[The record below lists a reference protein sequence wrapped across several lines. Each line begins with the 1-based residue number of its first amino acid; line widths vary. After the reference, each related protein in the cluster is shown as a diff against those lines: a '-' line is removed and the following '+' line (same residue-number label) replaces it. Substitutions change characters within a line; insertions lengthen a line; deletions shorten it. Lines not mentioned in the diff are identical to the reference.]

1 MRTWRVITASTA
13 ALETADERQVDNGGG
28 GYALGMSDHETAA
41 LVAALLLAALH
52 LFGSALRFLTLVP
65 RSGWLS
71 AAGGVSVAYV
81 FVHVLPEL
89 AKGQAAIEGEAGEGG
104 EAAAGPMLE
113 FLEHHVYLVAL
124 VGLAVFYGVE
134 KHSLSARRRR
144 DEHEGEDRTT
154 DAAFWLSITSFAV
167 YNAVIGYLLLRP
179 ELEELTQLA
188 LYTLAL
194 GVHFV
199 INDMALRE
207 HHRDA
212 YHRVGRWMIAG
223 AILAGWVAGIAT
235 DVSERVIALVIAFI
249 AGGVVLNVLKEE
261 LPGERLAQFSPFAA
275 GAVGYAV
282 LLQLAG

>member
-1 MRTWRVITASTA
+1 MSPA
-13 ALETADERQVDNGGG
+13 ADERQVNRAAA

-41 LVAALLLAALH
+41 LFAALLLAALH

-65 RSGWLS
+65 RSRWLS
-71 AAGGVSVAYV
+71 AAGGVSIAYV
-81 FVHVLPEL
+81 FVHLLPEL
-89 AKGQAAIEGEAGEGG
+89 AEGQAVIEGVARGG
-104 EAAAGPMLE
+104 EEAAPGPMLE

-124 VGLAVFYGVE
+124 AGLAVFYGIE
-134 KHSLSARRRR
+134 KHSLTSRRRR
-144 DEHEGEDRTT
+144 DEQSGEDQTT

-167 YNAVIGYLLLRP
+167 YNAVIGYLLLRR
-179 ELEELTQLA
+179 ELEELTQLG

-207 HHRDA
+207 HHRHA
-212 YHRVGRWMIAG
+212 YQRVGRWMIAG
-223 AILAGWVAGIAT
+223 AILAGWVVGIAT
-235 DVSERVIALVIAFI
+235 EVSERVIALVIAFI

-275 GAVGYAV
+275 GVVGYAA
-282 LLQLAG
+282 LLQLTG

>member
-1 MRTWRVITASTA
+1 MGPPV
-13 ALETADERQVDNGGG
+13 DERQVSPAAD

-41 LVAALLLAALH
+41 FVAALLLAALH

-65 RSGWLS
+65 RSRWLS

-81 FVHVLPEL
+81 FVHLLPEL
-89 AKGQAAIEGEAGEGG
+89 AEGQAAIEGEAGGG
-104 EAAAGPMLE
+104 GEEAAAGPMLE

-124 VGLAVFYGVE
+124 VGLAVFYGIE
-134 KHSLSARRRR
+134 KHSLTSRRRR
-144 DEHEGEDRTT
+144 DVQSGEDQTT
-154 DAAFWLSITSFAV
+154 DAAFWLSIASFAV

-179 ELEELTQLA
+179 ELEELTQLG

-212 YHRVGRWMIAG
+212 YHRIGRWMLAG
-223 AILAGWVAGIAT
+223 AILAGWAVGTAT
-235 DVSERVIALVIAFI
+235 EVSERVIALVIAFI

-275 GAVGYAV
+275 GVAAYAA

>member
-1 MRTWRVITASTA
+1 MAAS
-13 ALETADERQVDNGGG
+13 
-28 GYALGMSDHETAA
+28 GYALGMSDHEIAA
-41 LVAALLLAALH
+41 LVAALVLAALH

-65 RSGWLS
+65 RSRWLS

-81 FVHVLPEL
+81 FAHLLPEL
-89 AKGQAAIEGEAGEGG
+89 AEGQAAIEQGAAGSGG
-104 EAAAGPMLE
+104 EEAASGPMPEL
-113 FLEHHVYLVAL
+113 LEHHVYLVAL
-124 VGLAVFYGVE
+124 VGLAIFYGVE

-144 DEHEGEDRTT
+144 ERRSGEDATT

-167 YNAVIGYLLLRP
+167 YNAVIGYLLLRSD
-179 ELEELTQLA
+179 LEDLTQLG

-199 INDMALRE
+199 INDIALRE

-212 YHRVGRWMIAG
+212 YHRVGRWMIAA
-223 AILAGWVAGIAT
+223 AILAGWAVGIAT

-261 LPGERLAQFSPFAA
+261 LPGERLAQFSPFAG
-275 GAVGYAV
+275 GALAYTV
-282 LLQLAG
+282 LLQVAS

>member
-1 MRTWRVITASTA
+1 
-13 ALETADERQVDNGGG
+13 
-28 GYALGMSDHETAA
+28 MSDHEIAA
-41 LVAALLLAALH
+41 LVAAFVLAGLH

-65 RSGWLS
+65 RSRWLS

-81 FVHVLPEL
+81 FVHLLPEL
-89 AKGQAAIEGEAGEGG
+89 AEGQAAIEGESGGG
-104 EAAAGPMLE
+104 EEAAPRPMLD

-134 KHSLSARRRR
+134 RHSLSARRRR
-144 DEHEGEDRTT
+144 ERQTAEDQTI

-167 YNAVIGYLLLRP
+167 YNAVIGYLLLRSD
-179 ELEELTQLA
+179 LQELTQLG

-199 INDMALRE
+199 INDLALRE

-212 YHRVGRWMIAG
+212 YHRVGRWLIA
-223 AILAGWVAGIAT
+223 AAVLAGWALGIAT
-235 DVSERVIALVIAFI
+235 DVSERVLALVIAFI

-261 LPGERLAQFSPFAA
+261 LPEERLAQFAPFVG
-275 GAVGYAV
+275 GALAYAV
-282 LLQLAG
+282 LLQLAS